1 MAITIDKYTIR
12 ILVLALLS
20 IHLLSSATVAHCG
33 TITVGADDEKID
45 LPNGLCGKE
54 KLCRE
59 THCYCCL
66 LNDRCYRTMDVCKS
80 HCDTPPSSSQD
91 MLAAVAAT
99 ATATTPAPLP
109 PA

>member
-1 MAITIDKYTIR
+1 MDKYTIR
-12 ILVLALLS
+12 IHVLAMLFL
-20 IHLLSSATVAHCG
+20 HLLSSATVAQCR
-33 TITVGADDEKID
+33 TITVGADDEKIN

-54 KLCRE
+54 KLCRD

-80 HCDTPPSSSQD
+80 HCDNPPSSSQE
-91 MLAAVAAT
+91 MLAAT